1 MLLSLEYLVS
11 KVLLKICTS
20 ALLDFFCFSRLL
32 IYNLFLGVMTLS
44 FMTEDASVVL
54 LNSLLTWLGS
64 LILYAI
70 LRYEVS
76 LDLVENSFV
85 ATIFEMKVLSV

>member
-1 MLLSLEYLVS
+1 
-11 KVLLKICTS
+11 
-20 ALLDFFCFSRLL
+20 
-32 IYNLFLGVMTLS
+32 
-44 FMTEDASVVL
+44 MTEDASVVL
-54 LNSLLTWLGS
+54 LNSLLIWLGS

-85 ATIFEMKVLSV
+85 ATIFDMKVLSV